1 MNGIIEEEGS
11 TIEFPIP
18 RQKFSP
24 FRFRARYRFPFV
36 PSSFSSACRDC
47 LFGRFS
53 ERKPPAQRKR
63 HCYCFVFAHCS
74 NIISLIIIY
83 YYPRPPSQETREQG
97 HAATW
102 LFSVWVLE
110 SEIRFPNV
118 REFIQQDFKSFG

>member
-1 MNGIIEEEGS
+1 MELLKRKE
-11 TIEFPIP
+11 
-18 RQKFSP
+18 
-24 FRFRARYRFPFV
+24 V
-36 PSSFSSACRDC
+36 LSSFRYHVRNFLLFDFGPVIASRSFLRRSACRDC